1 MIIVDSALKARQ
13 TLGRPLRVGMI
24 GAGAM
29 GWGIANQI
37 INFMPGIELVA
48 VFSRTLK
55 SARRTYSEAG
65 ILETVEVK
73 TKAQLEKA
81 IIAGQPAV
89 TEDYTLL
96 CQANGIDIIA
106 EVTGTI
112 EFAAEAILFAIRN
125 HKNVVMMN
133 AEVDATIG
141 PILKVY
147 ADREGVI
154 LSGCE
159 GDQPGVE
166 LNLYRFV
173 QTLGMR
179 PLVCGNVKGMLDP
192 YRTPTTQAEFAKQWD
207 QTPHMVTSF
216 ADGTKIAFE
225 QAIVAN
231 ATGMGV
237 AQRGMTGYSHIKHV
251 DELTEVYDADTLLRM
266 GGIVDY
272 VVGAEPGPGVYV
284 IAYSEDRLQQHYL
297 KYLKRGSGPLYSFY
311 TPYHLCCLE
320 VPISLARVGLL
331 GDTVIAPQAGP
342 VVDVI
347 TTAKRPLKAGEV
359 LDGVGFYMTYGQC
372 ENSNIVQAERLL
384 PIGLSEGA
392 QLKRDIAKD
401 EVISYDDVI
410 MPPRRLCDQLRQEQD
425 RTFNETNHL
434 VNI

>member
-1 MIIVDSALKARQ
+1 MIIVDNALKARQ
-13 TLGRPLRVGMI
+13 ALGTPLRVGMI

-37 INFMPGIELVA
+37 VNFVPGMELVA

-55 SARRTYSEAG
+55 NARRAYAEAG
-65 ILETVEVK
+65 ILDPLEVK
-73 TKAQLEKA
+73 TVAQLEAA
-81 IIAGQPAV
+81 IQSGQPAV
-89 TEDYTLL
+89 TEDFTLL
-96 CQANGIDIIA
+96 CQAHNIDIIA

-112 EFAAEAILFAIRN
+112 EFATQAILEAIRN
-125 HKNVVMMN
+125 GKDIVMMN

-141 PILKVY
+141 PILKTY

-173 QTLGMR
+173 QGLGIR
-179 PLVCGNVKGMLDP
+179 PLVCGNVKGMIDP
-192 YRTPTTQAEFAKQWD
+192 YRTPTTQAEFARQWD

-216 ADGTKIAFE
+216 ADGTKIACE

-237 AQRGMTGYSHIKHV
+237 AQRGMIGHSTVKHV
-251 DELTEVYDADTLLRM
+251 DELTEVYDAKQLLAM

-284 IAYSEDRLQQHYL
+284 IGYSEDPLQQHYL

-320 VPISLARVGLL
+320 FPISLARVGLL
-331 GDTVIAPQAGP
+331 KDTVIAPLAGP
-342 VVDVI
+342 VVDVV
-347 TTAKRPLKAGEV
+347 TTAKRDLKAGEV
-359 LDGVGFYMTYGQC
+359 LDGIGFYMTYGQC
-372 ENSNIVQAERLL
+372 ENSDVTQGENLL
-384 PIGLSEGA
+384 PIGLSEGCR
-392 QLKRDIAKD
+392 LKRDIPKD
-401 EVISYDDVI
+401 QVISYADVDL
-410 MPPRRLCDQLRQEQD
+410 PENRLCDRLRQEQNAL
-425 RTFNETNHL
+425 FASPQVL
-434 VNI
+434 AQV

>member
-1 MIIVDSALKARQ
+1 MIIVDNALKARQ
-13 TLGRPLRVGMI
+13 ALGTPLRVGMI

-37 INFMPGIELVA
+37 VNFVPGMELVA

-55 SARRTYSEAG
+55 NARKAYAEAG
-65 ILETVEVK
+65 ILDPLEVK
-73 TKAQLEKA
+73 TVAQLEAA
-81 IIAGQPAV
+81 IQSGQPAV
-89 TEDYTLL
+89 TEDFTLL
-96 CQANGIDIIA
+96 CQAHNIDIIA

-112 EFAAEAILFAIRN
+112 EFATQAILEAIRN
-125 HKNVVMMN
+125 GKDVVMMN

-141 PILKVY
+141 PILKTY

-173 QTLGMR
+173 QGLGIQ
-179 PLVCGNVKGMLDP
+179 PLVCGNVKGMIDP
-192 YRTPTTQAEFAKQWD
+192 YRTPTTQAEFARQWD

-216 ADGTKIAFE
+216 ADGTKIACE

-237 AQRGMTGYSHIKHV
+237 AQRGMIGHSTVKHV
-251 DELTEVYDADTLLRM
+251 DELTEVYDAKQLLAM

-284 IAYSEDRLQQHYL
+284 IGYSEDPLQQHYL

-320 VPISLARVGLL
+320 FPISLARVGLL
-331 GDTVIAPQAGP
+331 RDTVIAPLAGP
-342 VVDVI
+342 VVDVV
-347 TTAKRPLKAGEV
+347 TTAKRDLKAGEV
-359 LDGVGFYMTYGQC
+359 LDGIGFYMTYGQC
-372 ENSNIVQAERLL
+372 ENSDVTQRENLL
-384 PIGLSEGA
+384 PIGLSEGCR
-392 QLKRDIAKD
+392 LKRDIPKD
-401 EVISYDDVI
+401 QVISYGDVDL
-410 MPPRRLCDQLRQEQD
+410 PESRLCDRLRQEQNALF
-425 RTFNETNHL
+425 TSPQVL
-434 VNI
+434 AQV